1 MIAFIKGTVS
11 SYTVDSVVIDHDGM
25 GWEIAYPHTDK
36 LTLNSDIQV
45 YTYLHIFEGGM
56 NLYGFESQQERE
68 LFLKLISVKGLG
80 PKTALN
86 MLAKAGYQAI
96 IESISQGDVAT
107 LKKMPGIGAKSASQI
122 VLDLQGKLVVSDTT
136 ASKQNLSKYSK
147 EITDAIEGLKNLG
160 YKQSELSSCIHY
172 MAENPGLS
180 VEQYMSMGL
189 RYMAKAK

>member
-1 MIAFIKGTVS
+1 MIAFIKGTVT

-36 LTLNSDIQV
+36 LSLNAEIQI

-56 NLYGFESQQERE
+56 NLYGFETQQEKD

-80 PKTALN
+80 PKTAMT
-86 MLAKAGYQAI
+86 MLSRAGYQAI
-96 IESISQGDVAT
+96 IDSVSTGDVAT

-122 VLDLQGKLVVSDTT
+122 VLDLQGKLVVTETST
-136 ASKQNLSKYSK
+136 SKQTSSKYSK
-147 EITDAIEGLKNLG
+147 EINDAIEGLKNLG
-160 YKQSELSSCIHY
+160 YKQSELSNCIHY
-172 MAENPGLS
+172 MAENPGLT

>member
-1 MIAFIKGTVS
+1 MIAFIKGTVT

-36 LTLNSDIQV
+36 LSLNAEIQI

-56 NLYGFESQQERE
+56 NLYGFETQQEKD

-80 PKTALN
+80 PKTAMT
-86 MLAKAGYQAI
+86 MLSRAGYQAI
-96 IESISQGDVAT
+96 IDSVSTGDVAT

-122 VLDLQGKLVVSDTT
+122 VLDLQGKLVVTETSS
-136 ASKQNLSKYSK
+136 SKQTGSKYSK
-147 EITDAIEGLKNLG
+147 EINDAIEGLKNLG
-160 YKQSELSSCIHY
+160 YKQSELSNCIHY
-172 MAENPGLS
+172 MAENPGLT

>member
-1 MIAFIKGTVS
+1 MIAFIKGTVT

-36 LTLNSDIQV
+36 LSLNAEIQI

-56 NLYGFESQQERE
+56 NLYGFETQQEKD

-80 PKTALN
+80 PKTAMT
-86 MLAKAGYQAI
+86 MLSRAGYQAI
-96 IESISQGDVAT
+96 IDSVSTGDVAT

-122 VLDLQGKLVVSDTT
+122 VLDLQGKLVVTETST
-136 ASKQNLSKYSK
+136 SKQTGSKYSK
-147 EITDAIEGLKNLG
+147 EINDAIEGLKNLG
-160 YKQSELSSCIHY
+160 YKQSELSNCIHY
-172 MAENPGLS
+172 MAENPGLT

>member
-1 MIAFIKGTVS
+1 MIAFIKGTVT

-36 LTLNSDIQV
+36 LSLNAEIQI

-56 NLYGFESQQERE
+56 NLYGFETKQEKD

-80 PKTALN
+80 PKTAMT
-86 MLAKAGYQAI
+86 MLSRAGYQAI
-96 IESISQGDVAT
+96 VDSVSTGDVAT

-122 VLDLQGKLVVSDTT
+122 VLDLQGKLVVTETST
-136 ASKQNLSKYSK
+136 SKQTGSKYSK
-147 EITDAIEGLKNLG
+147 EINDAIEGLKNLG
-160 YKQSELSSCIHY
+160 YKQSELSNCIHY
-172 MAENPGLS
+172 MAENPGLT

>member
-1 MIAFIKGTVS
+1 MIAFIKGTVT

-36 LTLNSDIQV
+36 LSLNAEVQI

-56 NLYGFESQQERE
+56 NLYGFETQQEKD

-80 PKTALN
+80 PKTAMT
-86 MLAKAGYQAI
+86 MLSRAGYQAI
-96 IESISQGDVAT
+96 IDSVSTGDVAT

-122 VLDLQGKLVVSDTT
+122 VLDLQGKLVVTETST
-136 ASKQNLSKYSK
+136 SKQTGSKYSK
-147 EITDAIEGLKNLG
+147 EINDAIEGLKNLG
-160 YKQSELSSCIHY
+160 YKQSELSNCIHY
-172 MAENPGLS
+172 MAENPGLT

>member
-1 MIAFIKGTVS
+1 MIAFIKGNVS
-11 SYTVDSVVIDHDGM
+11 SYTVDSVVVDHNGM

-36 LTLNSDIQV
+36 LTLNSEVQI

-56 NLYGFESQQERE
+56 NLYGFESQQEKE

-86 MLAKAGYQAI
+86 MLAKAGYSAI
-96 IESISQGDVAT
+96 IEAITSGDVST

-122 VLDLQGKLVVSDTT
+122 VLDLQGKLVVSDTSD
-136 ASKQNLSKYSK
+136 SKQQSSKYPK

-172 MAENPGLS
+172 MADNPGLT